1 MPKSHRQRARLE
13 QWLDNPRCEKN
24 AASAVLNIPMQ
35 EIAAA
40 TIAAL
45 NLQASQVRATEPKS
59 ISEFARQLGHAFEKS
74 LFEPEPP
81 LMIDLLTSSGLI
93 DSANRIEVINRL
105 TGAST
110 AELLA
115 ESHRI
120 FKLISSADA
129 QTAFVINGFRLPA
142 EFLPPDSTLEID
154 ILVARPS
161 TDGKHEIVL
170 GEVKVYPDKGGR
182 TDAVQ
187 ISSARSQVG
196 LYAHIIRNWLPSLN
210 ETENLE
216 YLGKGFFVLTDP
228 ATRQPILSAIENM
241 DEQEARARTSIEAIH
256 KVQFSE
262 LQDEDNHEKK
272 LAAVIDLKTNFNE
285 SCWGRC
291 AMAEVCFSQARAI
304 DRTVVLGSKI
314 ERQLGQILLRDA
326 VSLADKRLAPSSAL
340 EQDLAQRFADAEFP
354 EIEGV
359 SWKS

>member
-1 MPKSHRQRARLE
+1 MSAKQRQRARLE
-13 QWLDNPRCEKN
+13 QWLDNPRCDKN

-35 EIAAA
+35 EIATA

-45 NLQASQVRATEPKS
+45 DLPANQVRATEPKS
-59 ISEFARQLGHAFEKS
+59 ISEFARQLGQAFEKS

-81 LMIDLLTSSGLI
+81 LMVDLLTASGLV
-93 DSANRIEVINRL
+93 DKSNRIEVINRL

-120 FKLISSADA
+120 FKLMSSADA
-129 QTAFVINGFRLPA
+129 QTSFVINGFRLPA

-154 ILVARPS
+154 ILVAKPS
-161 TDGKHEIVL
+161 ADGKHEIVL

-187 ISSARSQVG
+187 ISSARSQLG
-196 LYAHIIRNWLPSLN
+196 LYAHIIRNWLPTLN
-210 ETENLE
+210 DTENLE
-216 YLGKGFFVLTDP
+216 YAGKGFFVLTDP
-228 ATRQPILSAIENM
+228 ATREPILSAIENM
-241 DEQEARARTSIEAIH
+241 DEQEARARTSIDAIH
-256 KVQFSE
+256 KVQFPE
-262 LQDEDNHEKK
+262 LQEQDDHDKK
-272 LAAVIDLKTNFNE
+272 LAAVVDLKTNFNE

-291 AMAEVCFSQARAI
+291 AMAEVCFSQARGT
-304 DRTVVLGSKI
+304 DRTLVLGTGI
-314 ERQLGQILLRDA
+314 ERQLGQISLRDA
-326 VSLADKRLAPSSAL
+326 VALADKKLAPSTAL
-340 EQDLAQRFADAEFP
+340 EEDLAQRFADAEFP